1 VSHWAAEWLWLEY
14 AAREIRAVLPGVDVS
29 VSDIRTDPW
38 DFVIVQ

>member
-1 VSHWAAEWLWLEY
+1 LWLEY